1 MLPIIWRSSASA
13 DLLAILRYVAME
25 NPTAARRLKTI
36 LEAAILPTAEHP
48 YLYRHSDRIPGL
60 REIVAHPNYLIFY
73 RVTAECVEIV
83 NVVHARREFP

>member
-1 MLPIIWRSSASA
+1 
-13 DLLAILRYVAME
+13 ME